1 MINKEAKMGY
11 QNFIPNYVYR
21 SVFDIDFKKLYD
33 SGKKIILTDVDNT
46 LISYEEFG
54 PSEQLLLLNQEL
66 TKMGFTIYLISNN
79 HAPRLEKFSEKFT
92 NKGYIASA
100 RKPLKSGFK
109 RAIRLI
115 NRPISEIIVIGDQLM
130 TDVYGAKRS
139 GLDIILVQ
147 PVKIKTEKWY
157 TKINR
162 FLEKKVLNRIKNIN
176 HEMYEKIIAMKE
188 GRPNG

>member
-1 MINKEAKMGY
+1 
-11 QNFIPNYVYR
+11 
-21 SVFDIDFKKLYD
+21 
-33 SGKKIILTDVDNT
+33 
-46 LISYEEFG
+46 
-54 PSEQLLLLNQEL
+54 
-66 TKMGFTIYLISNN
+66 
-79 HAPRLEKFSEKFT
+79 
-92 NKGYIASA
+92 
-100 RKPLKSGFK
+100 
-109 RAIRLI
+109 
-115 NRPISEIIVIGDQLM
+115 M

-157 TKINR
+157 TKVNR